1 MAIIKKMLERGKTTN
16 TTNKQLSN
24 TEPKHELHPVMY
36 TVDQYSVDRRV
47 QSHPQTETETA
58 RLDCCISTLQTC

>member
-16 TTNKQLSN
+16 TTIKQLSN

-47 QSHPQTETETA
+47 QSH
-58 RLDCCISTLQTC
+58 L